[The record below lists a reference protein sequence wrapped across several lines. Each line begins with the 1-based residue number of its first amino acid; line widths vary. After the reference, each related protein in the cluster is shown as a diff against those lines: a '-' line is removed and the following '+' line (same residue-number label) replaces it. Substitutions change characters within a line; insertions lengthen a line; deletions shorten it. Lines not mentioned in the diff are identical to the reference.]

1 MAAQTSEN
9 LTKNLEECAIL
20 STTDTSKLVSPRDLD
35 SWKTLVKA
43 AEIINHVGLMD
54 LARRTPEWEWPQVLY
69 HRKCMKKLLDVQV
82 PKVQAEGSS
91 ARAAR
96 ATLTRSRVLEEKCIF
111 CDKASKYIKGQ
122 KTREN
127 LIKCCELRA
136 DSEIR
141 DSAIKKLDDRMLAIT
156 SMELVAAEGHYH

>member
-9 LTKNLEECAIL
+9 LTKNLEESAIHC
-20 STTDTSKLVSPRDLD
+20 TNDTSKLMSPRDLD
-35 SWKTLVKA
+35 SSSKA
-43 AEIINHVGLMD
+43 AEIRNHVGLMD
-54 LARRTPEWEWPQVLY
+54 LARRTPEGEWPQVLY
-69 HRKCMKKLLDVQV
+69 HRKCRSVFTMKKLLDAQV

-96 ATLTRSRVLEEKCIF
+96 ATPTSSRVLEEKCIF

-127 LIKCCELRA
+127 LIKCCEL
-136 DSEIR
+136 
-141 DSAIKKLDDRMLAIT
+141 
-156 SMELVAAEGHYH
+156 